1 MKRLLYFLCLV
12 LPLIGLLSGCA
23 TVPKSRTLPKSES
36 AGASVVSRPP
46 EGQPITIGQ
55 STGQPPSRTEELT
68 LPTYERPPEKPL
80 PKAEPID
87 PKRVV
92 HAEVPVMLNVEDM
105 PLSDFIIYALGE
117 TLKITFVIDEP
128 VKNMKTP
135 ITFRMTQEMPAE
147 RVLENV
153 IGLLEKNDL
162 IVEEKAGALFITKS
176 RLQPKRPMDIRI
188 GRDVPESPAEV
199 LQVVPLRY
207 IRPSDIDSI
216 IKEVYKTG
224 INLRI
229 YPKGNALLL
238 SGPATDV
245 KEIVEFIGLFDVPYI
260 QNKSLSMLK
269 LTYWQTDEFINQLS
283 TILEGLGFTVARSP
297 RDPGILFIPIK
308 FLNNLIV
315 VAPDEESLK
324 YVLDWYRKLDTA
336 ESAGTEEK
344 AFTYTPKYSR
354 ASDLVDALRNLY
366 MVAPPPAAPV
376 QPPTAQ
382 RPSPQQPTLT
392 ISGLKISADDKRNLI
407 LILTTPAQYRSILSY
422 LERLDVPPR
431 QVLIEATIAELT
443 LKEDLKYG
451 LEWYIKNKMVE
462 GKYTLQ
468 TLGQLGLT
476 TATGLTYQFISDTE
490 KFKALINA
498 FAKEDRINILSSP
511 RLVVL
516 DNEEATIQ
524 IGTEVPIVTGEVS
537 APDIT
542 TGKPSIMRNIQYRT
556 TGVILRVKPTI
567 NTEGLLTLNISQE
580 VSEAQ
585 TNIASGIDSPMIL
598 LRRINTMVVA
608 ATAQSIILGG
618 IMSETTSET
627 ENKVPLLGDIPVL
640 GHLFKTTSRGKQ
652 KTELIILLTPSILTN
667 IDDAVR
673 VTNEFKEG
681 LKWLK

>member
-1 MKRLLYFLCLV
+1 M

-36 AGASVVSRPP
+36 AGAPVVSRPP
-46 EGQPITIGQ
+46 EGQPTTIGQ

-147 RVLENV
+147 RVLEIV

-162 IVEEKAGALFITKS
+162 IVEEKAGALYITKS

-224 INLRI
+224 VNLRI
-229 YPKGNALLL
+229 YPKENALLL
-238 SGPATDV
+238 SGPASDV

-344 AFTYTPKYSR
+344 AFTYTPKYSK

-366 MVAPPPAAPV
+366 MVAPPPAAPG

-392 ISGLKISADDKRNLI
+392 MSGLKISADDKRNLI
-407 LILTTPAQYRSILSY
+407 LILTTPAQYRIILSY

-451 LEWYIKNKMVE
+451 VEWYIKNKMVE
-462 GKYTLQ
+462 GTYTLQ

-498 FAKEDRINILSSP
+498 FAKENRINILSSP

-524 IGTEVPIVTGEVS
+524 IGTEVPIITGEVS

-542 TGKPSIMRNIQYRT
+542 TGQPSIMRNIQYRT

-585 TNIASGIDSPMIL
+585 TNIVSGIDSPMIL
-598 LRRINTMVVA
+598 VRRINTMVVA
-608 ATAQSIILGG
+608 ATAQSVILGG

-627 ENKVPLLGDIPVL
+627 ENKVPLLGDIPIL
-640 GHLFKTTSRGKQ
+640 GHLFKTTSKGKQ
-652 KTELIILLTPSILTN
+652 KTELIILLTPSILTT

-673 VTNEFKEG
+673 VTNEFKQG
-681 LKWLK
+681 LKWFK